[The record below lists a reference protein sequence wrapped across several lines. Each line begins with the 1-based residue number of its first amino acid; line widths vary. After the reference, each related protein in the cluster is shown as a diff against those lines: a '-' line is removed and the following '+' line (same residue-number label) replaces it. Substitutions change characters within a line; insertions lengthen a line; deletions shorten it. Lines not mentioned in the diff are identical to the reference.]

1 MFGTSLS
8 RLLPARLF
16 SARLFRDESGATA
29 VEYGLIVAL
38 VSVLAVAGLD
48 ALGRSLSDTIS
59 VANSGI
65 RVN

>member
-1 MFGTSLS
+1 MFSAFLS
-8 RLLPARLF
+8 RSFP
-16 SARLFRDESGATA
+16 ARLFRDESGASA

-48 ALGRSLSDTIS
+48 ALGHALSDTIS
-59 VANSGI
+59 VANSGM